1 MAKKYS
7 RVVKVDGKRFRY
19 NYTDCEVEYIYREN
33 GVDEVIDS
41 IGLSKASWDDKD
53 LRSNYLEDYAYQ
65 LDCEAEEL
73 MREAAWEFG
82 F

>member
-1 MAKKYS
+1 MERKYS
-7 RVVKVDGKRFRY
+7 KVVKVSGKMFRY
-19 NYTDCEVEYIYREN
+19 NYTDCEIEYIYKDD
-33 GVDEVIDS
+33 GKIKVADS
-41 IGLSKASWDDKD
+41 IGLSKKSWDDKD
-53 LRSNYLEDYAYQ
+53 LRSAYLEDYAYQ

>member
-19 NYTDCEVEYIYREN
+19 NYTDCEVECIYREN

-53 LRSNYLEDYAYQ
+53 LRNNYLEDYAYQ